1 MMAFFYIV
9 FFFWCTETPKIVPP
23 LRPAVH
29 RENQGSVTFICGA
42 RGTPTPTISWFLN
55 ERNVTQLDDSRFR
68 EHSSTVGAITTSQLT
83 VIELHA
89 ADSGI
94 GIVKCVAA
102 ASIQTMSGVRMFYN
116 FSQATLSVL
125 SKDR

>member
-1 MMAFFYIV
+1 V
-9 FFFWCTETPKIVPP
+9 LP

-29 RENQGSVTFICGA
+29 RENQGSVNFTCEA
-42 RGTPTPTISWFLN
+42 KGTPAPTISWFLN

-68 EHSSTVGAITTSQLT
+68 EHSSTVGAITTGQLT
-83 VIELHA
+83 VTELHA

-94 GIVKCVAA
+94 LKCVAA
-102 ASIQTMSGVRMFYN
+102 ALIQTMSGVPRFDN

-125 SKDR
+125 SKYLQILYAIATQD